1 MVASLT
7 RSLRVCLV
15 DADKGVRCQ
24 VLRLIRYFLAD
35 DDAHRKSAALAAGS
49 TGLTAAAPNTLSLAC
64 ELERYNFG
72 VFLSRS
78 LERDGKHMW
87 ERMQVCTN
95 QQSNFYYREIST
107 YNISGFLFSVFACT
121 IVVDLSWFSQK
132 LLYLASTP
140 PASSLSQ
147 THRPSSA
154 CVA

>member
-1 MVASLT
+1 MGLSFCRVHLHPYVPPPC
-7 RSLRVCLV
+7 SLRVCLV

-49 TGLTAAAPNTLSLAC
+49 MGHTAAAVPNTLSLAC

-87 ERMQVCTN
+87 ERMHVYTNQHSIACVCTN
-95 QQSNFYYREIST
+95 TNTHLKF
-107 YNISGFLFSVFACT
+107 FLRAC
-121 IVVDLSWFSQK
+121 SK
-132 LLYLASTP
+132 G
-140 PASSLSQ
+140 
-147 THRPSSA
+147 
-154 CVA
+154 